1 MLVGGWPGA
10 GKTTLARALA
20 AQLDMPFL
28 SKDEVKEGLMDA
40 LGAPPTLGA
49 SRDLGR
55 AAVFAVLRAARG
67 CRAAVIDSTWY
78 DYARPLARDLP
89 GRKVEVRC
97 RVPLALARE
106 RYAQRLRDQRH
117 LDDLRSEAELWGE
130 EVAPLG
136 LGPRVDVD
144 TSGPVDA
151 ENLAV
156 VVRAALAQGPP
167 G

>member
-28 SKDEVKEGLMDA
+28 SKDEIKEGLMDA
-40 LGAPPTLGA
+40 LGTPPTLEA
-49 SRDLGR
+49 SRVLGR

-106 RYAQRLRDQRH
+106 RYAHRVRDERH
-117 LDDLRSEAELWGE
+117 LDGLRSEAELWGD

-144 TSGPVDA
+144 TSGPVDV
-151 ENLAV
+151 EDLAA
-156 VVRAALAQGPP
+156 VVRAALAPGPP